1 MVFIPRGQA
10 LRILILTAIV
20 LLGTVGFQKSQA
32 VMARNSAVAPA
43 TASLARET
51 TRADSNKQLDQLLW
65 NTWHS
70 LPMEIRQKVDPR
82 ILAELRGQLWPTHL
96 LGSAPAGARPPQP
109 PERTRFLIYM
119 AQQPDAASLTDGV
132 FASQVDQRSALYAS
146 LRAETRAA
154 QAEVTA
160 SLQDLQ
166 AQAAVTSYQPF
177 FIANVL
183 AVEGNLAALI
193 ALAQRPDVARIVAN
207 YPIHRLERPALS
219 PSQEASAINLSNAN
233 WNIELVGADRVWSE
247 LGVRGEGVVV
257 ATIDSGVNF
266 QHPALTQRYR
276 GYRNPQLSEHEH
288 NHNWFDPDGNLYP
301 DGNLGASRSRIPYD
315 CDDLSSHGTHT
326 MGTLVGDGATEGTQV
341 GMAPGARWIAVPA
354 LCSSSATIN
363 DDITMLKAFQWLLC
377 PTDLS
382 GDLSTA
388 DCGKAPDV
396 ISNSWGSANPVNEV
410 FRPIIQTLRA
420 AGIAPVFAAGNPA
433 AGPGS
438 IGTPA
443 NAPEAI
449 AVGAT
454 DRNDQLADFSAQGP
468 SFYEGEQKPEFT
480 APGVAVR
487 SSVFGQEYAEY
498 SGTSMAAPHVAGLF
512 ALLISADLR
521 DGFRDFNVDELEE
534 MAAATALDLGTAGPD
549 DLYGYGR
556 IQSYPAVRWA
566 LSAGDLRGTVRDDAQ
581 GTGVAGATVTGTRID
596 GQVRF
601 SSQTDAAGAY
611 SLTVPAGLYNL
622 VVNAWGYDPAIF
634 ERQEVTSSTL
644 SLADFRLTALP
655 RAELR
660 GQVRRGSEPV
670 VGATVG
676 VVEQPAVQA
685 TTDAAGQYSLSL
697 PVGTHTLQVQAQG
710 AKPARQAVPVP
721 AEGTTRDFEL
731 EAAPSILLVNA
742 DAFSGW
748 FSGWPVTT
756 LFRWALDRTG
766 YTYDQWSIQYLN
778 QQDTFVREDGSLG
791 YGIPSLN
798 TLANYDVVIWVHS
811 GCSAWFF
818 GCFGGGSPAS
828 IGADST
834 LAAYLDQGG
843 RLILS
848 GQDIGFW
855 DAFSSFYQNY
865 LRAAFVQDV
874 AAQEGEILQGTGFL
888 GGISARLTNAS
899 LYGYANGTLGFW
911 PDSVTPRTPTAGD
924 AYPILTYANGDG
936 AALAISPCDA
946 GYRAV
951 YFAMGY
957 ENIAP
962 RGKDREPA
970 MAEILSRSI
979 QWVLAPRSDHSLE
992 ISPSR
997 LEAIVA
1003 PGTIRTYR
1011 LDLINAGNQPLTVQL
1026 SLSGHQW
1033 PTRLYQDGQ
1042 EIAGPHAIAIP
1053 PCATVP
1059 IMAQVDVPEEVANG
1073 VQDVASLVV
1082 DATNLPQQVI
1092 SLTTTAF
1099 AAWRDEAPM
1108 PNNRYELAVTGQG
1121 RYLYALGGI
1130 EQGAD
1135 LVSPDVHRFDVC
1147 TRSWEQL
1154 SPLPEPI
1161 HGAGVAALNDA
1172 IYLVGGH
1179 RGTAS
1184 GVEPWGE
1191 TLSPHV
1197 YRYDP
1202 TSDSWS
1208 QEGDLPIPLVYPAVA
1223 AARGKLYVFGG
1234 LTPDGEVDLTLEYDP
1249 QTRIWTTKMRVP
1261 GGPRSQAG
1269 AASLGGRIY
1278 LVGGG
1283 ADGSRVDVY
1292 DPASNTWSAAPPLG
1306 QGRQAPVV
1314 AAAADGF
1321 LYVAGGTDA
1330 LGNPLLGV
1338 ERFQPGMDSWQPI
1351 AKPLD
1356 SNRRGAG
1363 MAYIRGQ
1370 LFLVGG
1376 LQSVVSVESLRLESD
1391 FCLSSL
1397 TPSVHLVTPASHIT
1411 LTLELDASQ
1420 TAIGQAQATVPLP
1433 PGVAFT
1439 GFHPAVAGARY
1450 LVDGHRVEWQGSI
1463 PGHANPIQVTFGI
1476 DLLPDQWHEGD
1487 YVSMEATFQG
1497 DGVTFQDR
1505 AAVLVAVPNL
1515 NASTKSVTPG
1525 RVLGGDTLT
1534 YRLDLVTNR
1543 PVAGTVT
1550 VRDPL
1555 PPNVHYVPDS
1565 LEVSNGSGR
1574 YVAATHTIEW
1584 AGQVLPEPGAYFNTS
1599 ERFEWGDS
1607 RGRGAV
1613 GNVTFQWVEIQGSG
1627 TPLGGGDDY
1636 YVCGVPIGFPFPF
1649 FGVQQR
1655 EFCVSTNGF
1664 IYFNAFAFPP
1674 LNTPCPLPH
1683 PLNGMDGLIAAAWGD
1698 LVVDDAI
1705 YYQTFGQAPERYLV
1719 VQWRGVRPFG
1729 IDGSAPGEFQL
1740 ILHEDGS
1747 ITFNVLQAGAID
1759 GGFTATGLEDYSG
1772 SQGVNYA
1779 CNQAGSLQDELAVR
1793 FIPPGVGQG
1802 KATAQLTFA
1811 ATVEDSPAVNQ
1822 VITNTAHIGHAG
1834 SIIQRSAF
1842 ATLNPLDLGTSS
1854 ASREKEAVTASDV
1867 NTYRFVLR
1875 NSGLKAA
1882 SNAHLENRLPASLS
1896 YLADTLSCSSGSCQ
1910 VQGNTILWT
1919 GEVAPGTPVTIA
1931 YDARLRTSYP
1941 DGTVIVNQA
1950 ELDDGHGTRYLLST
1964 SVRVRRSEL
1973 GISTFSFLP
1982 AIREPGHSVTLLVHV
1997 RNQGSIATTAR
2008 VLLPAI
2014 LGLTYDPASVVCG
2027 TGTCGYVNGQVEWT
2041 GVSEPRSLI
2050 PIRVTAAVSASLPY
2064 GTRLEPQVEIVDLD
2078 WQLTYRPKA
2087 QLWIARSY
2095 FIPFI
2100 SGPDGGELY
2109 LPFVGR

>member
-20 LLGTVGFQKSQA
+20 LLFAVGFQRSQTA
-32 VMARNSAVAPA
+32 MARNSVLAPA
-43 TASLARET
+43 TADLARET
-51 TRADSNKQLDQLLW
+51 TQADGDKQLDQLLW
-65 NTWHS
+65 DTWQS
-70 LPMEIRQKVDPR
+70 LPTEIRQKVDPR
-82 ILAELRGQLWPTHL
+82 ILAELRGQIWPTHL
-96 LGSAPAGARPPQP
+96 LGSSPAGARPPQP
-109 PERTRFLIYM
+109 PEQTRFLVYM
-119 AQQPDAASLTDGV
+119 AQQPDAASLTGGV

-146 LRAETRAA
+146 LLAETRAA

-207 YPIHRLERPALS
+207 YPVHSLGQPALS
-219 PSQEASAINLSNAN
+219 PPQEASTVDLSDAN
-233 WNIELVGADRVWSE
+233 WNIELVGADRVWNE
-247 LGVRGEGVVV
+247 LGIRGEGVVV

-276 GYRNPQLSEHEH
+276 GYRSFQSFEH
-288 NHNWFDPDGNLYP
+288 NYNWFDPDGNLYP
-301 DGNLGASRSRIPYD
+301 NGNLGASRSRIPYD

-326 MGTLVGDGATEGTQV
+326 MGTLVGDGGTEGTQV

-354 LCSSSATIN
+354 LCSGDSSIS

-410 FRPIIQTLRA
+410 FRPIIRTLRA
-420 AGIAPVFAAGNPA
+420 AGIAPVFAAGNPE

-454 DRNDQLADFSAQGP
+454 DRNDQLAGFSGQGP

-480 APGVAVR
+480 APGVDVR

-512 ALLISADLR
+512 ALLISADLQ
-521 DGFRDFNVDELEE
+521 DGFRDFNVDELEYLV
-534 MAAATALDLGTAGPD
+534 AATALDLGAPGPD

-556 IQSYPAVRWA
+556 IQSEPAVRWA
-566 LSAGDLRGTVRDDAQ
+566 LSAGDLRGTVRDGAQ
-581 GTGVAGATVTGTRID
+581 GTGVAGATVTGIRID
-596 GQVRF
+596 GQVHF
-601 SSQTDAAGAY
+601 SGQTDAAGAY

-622 VVNAWGYDPAIF
+622 TVNAWGYEPATF
-634 ERQEVTSSTL
+634 ERQAVISSTL

-660 GQVRRGSEPV
+660 GQVRRGGEPV
-670 VGATVG
+670 VGATVS
-676 VVEQPAVQA
+676 VVEAPAVQA

-697 PVGTHTLQVQAQG
+697 PVGTHTLLAQAQG
-710 AKPARQAVPVP
+710 AKPARQEVAVP

-778 QQDTFVREDGSLG
+778 QQDTFVREDGSVG

-798 TLANYDVVIWVHS
+798 TLTNYDVVIWVHS

-828 IGADST
+828 IGAESV

-865 LRAAFVQDV
+865 LRAAFVQDM
-874 AAQEGEILQGTGFL
+874 AAQEGESLQGAGFL
-888 GGISARLTNAS
+888 DGLSPKLTNAS
-899 LYGYANGTLGFW
+899 LYGYANGILGFW
-911 PDSVTPRTPTAGD
+911 PDSVTPRTPIAGD

-936 AALAISPCDA
+936 AALAIAPCDA
-946 GYRAV
+946 SYRAV

-957 ENIAP
+957 ENIGP
-962 RGKDREPA
+962 RGKERDPA
-970 MAEILSRSI
+970 IAEILSRSI
-979 QWVLAPRSDHSLE
+979 EWTLSPRPD
-992 ISPSR
+992 
-997 LEAIVA
+997 
-1003 PGTIRTYR
+1003 YR
-1011 LDLINAGNQPLTVQL
+1011 LDFSPSALQAVTAPGSTRTYQLQLINAGSQALTVQL
-1026 SLSGHQW
+1026 SLTGHQW
-1033 PTRLYQDGQ
+1033 PTRLHQNGQ
-1042 EIAGPHAIAIP
+1042 EITGPLSIA
-1053 PCATVP
+1053 PCTSAR
-1059 IMAQVDVPEEVANG
+1059 IMIQVDVPAEAANG
-1073 VQDVASLVV
+1073 AQDVASLVV

-1092 SLTTTAF
+1092 PLTTTSF

-1108 PNNRYELAVTGQG
+1108 PRNRYDLALAAPNPG

-1130 EQGAD
+1130 EQESDVA
-1135 LVSPDVHRFDVC
+1135 SPDVHRFDVC
-1147 TRSWEQL
+1147 TRSWEQMN
-1154 SPLPEPI
+1154 PMPEPL
-1161 HGAGVAALNDA
+1161 HGAGVATLDNA
-1172 IYLVGGH
+1172 IYVIGGY
-1179 RGTAS
+1179 RSEVSEA
-1184 GVEPWGE
+1184 EPWGE
-1191 TLSPHV
+1191 TFSRHV

-1208 QEGDLPIPLVYPAVA
+1208 QENDLPMPLAYPAVA
-1223 AARGKLYVFGG
+1223 TAQGKIYVFGG
-1234 LTPDGEVDLTLEYDP
+1234 LTPDGATNHTLEYDP
-1249 QTRIWTTKMRVP
+1249 QTRSWTVKAPIP
-1261 GGPRSQAG
+1261 GGSRSEAG
-1269 AASLGGRIY
+1269 AARLGNLIY
-1278 LVGGG
+1278 LIGNST
-1283 ADGSRVDVY
+1283 DSSRVDVY
-1292 DPASNTWSAAPPLG
+1292 NPVADAWSSAPALRR
-1306 QGRQAPVV
+1306 GRQHPVV

-1330 LGNPLLGV
+1330 LGNPVPGV
-1338 ERFQPGMDSWQPI
+1338 ERFQPGMDSWQSI
-1351 AKPLD
+1351 SDLLD
-1356 SNRRGAG
+1356 SNRWGAG
-1363 MAYIRGQ
+1363 MAYARGR

-1376 LQSVVSVESLRLESD
+1376 RKSVVSVESLRLKSD
-1391 FCLSSL
+1391 FCLSNL
-1397 TPSVHLVTPASHIT
+1397 APAVNLVAPASHIT
-1411 LTLELDASQ
+1411 MTLTLYASRTDIHQ
-1420 TAIGQAQATVPLP
+1420 VRAEVPLP
-1433 PGVAFT
+1433 DGVTFT
-1439 GFHPAVAGARY
+1439 GFQPAVAGAQY
-1450 LVDGHRVEWQGSI
+1450 LADEHRVEWQGSI
-1463 PGHANPIQVTFGI
+1463 PGDAVPVQVTFGI
-1476 DLLPDQWHEGD
+1476 DLLPGQWVEGD
-1487 YVSMEATFQG
+1487 YVTLEATFQG
-1497 DGVTFQDR
+1497 DNASFQDR
-1505 AAVLVAVPNL
+1505 ATVLIAVPNL
-1515 NASTKSVTPG
+1515 GASSKSVTPV

-1565 LEVSNGSGR
+1565 LQVSNGSGR
-1574 YVAATHTIEW
+1574 YLADTHTLEW
-1584 AGQVLPEPGAYFNTS
+1584 TGEVIPDPDAYFNTS

-1607 RGRGAV
+1607 LGRGAV
-1613 GNVTFQWVEIQGSG
+1613 DKVTFQWVDIQGSG
-1627 TPLGGGDDY
+1627 TSLGGGDDF

-1664 IYFNAFAFPP
+1664 VYFNAFAFPP

-1683 PLNGMDGLIAAAWGD
+1683 PMNGMDGLIAAAWGD

-1759 GGFTATGLEDYSG
+1759 GSFTATGLEDYSS

-1779 CNQAGSLQDELAVR
+1779 CNQAGSLRDELAVR

-1822 VITNTAHIGHAG
+1822 VITNTAHIIHAE

-1875 NSGLKAA
+1875 NNGLKAA
-1882 SNAHLENRLPASLS
+1882 SNARLENRLPESLA
-1896 YLADTLSCSSGSCQ
+1896 YLPDTLSCSSGSCQ
-1910 VQGNTILWT
+1910 VQGDTVTWT

-1982 AIREPGHSVTLLVHV
+1982 AIREPGQSVTLLVHV
-1997 RNQGSIATTAR
+1997 RNQGSIATNAR
-2008 VLLPAI
+2008 VTLPAI
-2014 LGLTYDPASVVCG
+2014 PGLVYDPASVVCG
-2027 TGTCGYVNGQVEWT
+2027 TGTCSFVNGQVEWT

-2050 PIRVTAAVSASLPY
+2050 PIRVTAAVSADLPY

-2078 WQLTYRPKA
+2078 WQLTYRPQA